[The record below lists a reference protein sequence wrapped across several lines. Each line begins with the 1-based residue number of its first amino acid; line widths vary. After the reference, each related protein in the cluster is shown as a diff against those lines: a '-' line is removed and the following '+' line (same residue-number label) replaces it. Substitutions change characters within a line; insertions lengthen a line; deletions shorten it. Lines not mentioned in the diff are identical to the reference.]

1 MLLVTSNY
9 NYEYKLIDHCN
20 NFQSIKI
27 EKYNLLEETGK
38 VR

>member
-20 NFQSIKI
+20 NFQSIGI
-27 EKYNLLEETGK
+27 EEIILLE
-38 VR
+38 VNR